1 MDWNNPEHTIILV
14 TFDGVWESA
23 DIYRMIN
30 KGVSMLKSVNHPVD
44 SIFDFT
50 RSTFSPTNLLSAAE
64 KMENDLQENNRLA
77 VIVKAN
83 VYIRSIIKVA
93 KIFAPRAL
101 ENIHFVNTVE
111 QAYDLIQKQSDQDFI
126 QEVK

>member
-93 KIFAPRAL
+93 KIFAPKAL
-101 ENIHFVNTVE
+101 ENIYFVNTLE
-111 QAYDLIQKQSDQDFI
+111 QAYHLIQTYSDQVII
-126 QEVK
+126 QEIK